1 MAKTRQIVY
10 LQNQKILK
18 YKVNTYLNLKRI
30 CSWLLKMASS
40 QSKFPKNVWIHC
52 FSTSQIKVKHHFFMD
67 SIKLKIPSKIK
78 PHLIIMKIDIKF
90 LSHKRLWVPLFLKFF
105 FHCPYI
111 FRRPF
116 WCLMWNKQWSF
127 LFFLAGRPPTLPS
140 IMADLICDEVLT
152 VEQETSEHLQ
162 NEMSNM
168 GKVIKVHLFRE
179 GSKFYLLNPSSMFKN
194 QILINLK
201 TFE

>member
-1 MAKTRQIVY
+1 
-10 LQNQKILK
+10 
-18 YKVNTYLNLKRI
+18 
-30 CSWLLKMASS
+30 
-40 QSKFPKNVWIHC
+40 
-52 FSTSQIKVKHHFFMD
+52 
-67 SIKLKIPSKIK
+67 
-78 PHLIIMKIDIKF
+78 
-90 LSHKRLWVPLFLKFF
+90 
-105 FHCPYI
+105 
-111 FRRPF
+111 
-116 WCLMWNKQWSF
+116 
-127 LFFLAGRPPTLPS
+127 
-140 IMADLICDEVLT
+140 MADLICDEVLT